1 MVSMFDPDLF
11 YWILVPAAVIG
22 GFLRG
27 FAGFGGPLFMLPILS
42 LFLPPAVAV
51 GVMMWIDM
59 FSNVHLIPN
68 ARADSSRAVVVPL
81 LVGTAVA
88 MPVGAHVLLSVEPAL
103 MKKII
108 CGSILLMAL
117 VLLTGWRFRN
127 ALGAPGY
134 VGIGALSGFV
144 MGATAIAATT
154 PLFLGAGH
162 QTAAQNRANFI
173 VWVFPSTVLLIALL
187 TWRGALVAG
196 DAVAILVL
204 TPIYLASVMLGTRTL
219 RIASDATVRRTV
231 LALVIVTAT
240 AGLVL

>member
-1 MVSMFDPDLF
+1 MTDTTLF
-11 YWILVPAAVIG
+11 YGVLVPTTVIG

-42 LFLPPAVAV
+42 FFLSPPVAV
-51 GVMMWIDM
+51 GVMMWIDI

-68 ARADSSRAVVVPL
+68 ARSDSSRAVVVPL
-81 LVGTAVA
+81 LIGTAIA

-108 CGSILLMAL
+108 CASILLMAL
-117 VLLTGWRFRN
+117 ILFTGWRLRN

-144 MGATAIAATT
+144 MGSTAIAAVT

-162 QTAAQNRANFI
+162 QSAAQNRANFI
-173 VWVFPSTVLLIALL
+173 VWVFPATILLIALL
-187 TWRGALVAG
+187 TLRGALAAG
-196 DAVAILVL
+196 DTVAILVL
-204 TPIYLASVMLGTRTL
+204 TPIYLVSVMLGTRTH
-219 RIASDATVRRTV
+219 RAASDAAVRRTV
-231 LALVIVTAT
+231 LGLIVVTAT
-240 AGLVL
+240 VGLIL